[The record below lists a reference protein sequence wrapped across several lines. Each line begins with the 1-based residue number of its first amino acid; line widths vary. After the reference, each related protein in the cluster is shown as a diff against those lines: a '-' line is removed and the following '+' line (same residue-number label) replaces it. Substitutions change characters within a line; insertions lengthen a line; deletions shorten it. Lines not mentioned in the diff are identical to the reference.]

1 MAALWFDLR
10 QVLRAIRRQPVFF
23 TVAALTLGV
32 GFAAHFAAFGIVDR
46 LLLSSPAHVQSAD
59 RVFRLHVERADIGG
73 GRFLWWQTPYKAYQD
88 LREQTQ
94 VFTAMAAYRATRA
107 SLGTGADAR
116 MVSVTFADHHYF
128 PLLGVSASRGRVF
141 GPGDNLPPSG
151 NPVLVLSDAYWRRAH
166 GADEGAIGQTV
177 RIGAQTFTIIGIAPP
192 GFTGDT
198 PDVVDAWAPLHAGAM
213 DLPPVWTTS
222 VLYRSVNVLVR
233 LSPGTPAAM
242 AADQAGTAYR
252 QLSEGTPAADA
263 TARVVLG
270 SLAPGRTSTG
280 ELTREGHIALWLE
293 GVSLLVLLVAM
304 ANVINLQ
311 MSRAAQQRREM
322 AVRAALGAGRGRLLA
337 KLGLEVLTIAIG
349 ASAVGG
355 ALTYWSTTALHQLL
369 LPGVPGVIDSGRFG
383 LVAIVTIVAVTVL
396 VAGAASLGLS
406 GNALVAQLKTGRG
419 GDGFTRAR
427 VPQALLVAQVVM
439 SALLLV
445 GAGLFLKSIVKVGEL
460 QFGIDTNRVLAIT
473 LPIRSAGYSDAAAEA
488 FYARAVAELAAI
500 PGVEQAA
507 AAQSTPFAP
516 SQRSE
521 IALPGVERSP
531 VTSQNYPTYYT
542 ITPSFFQTMGMR
554 ITRGRGFTDDDRSGS
569 PPVIILEGALAT
581 ALWPGQDPIGKCL
594 IIGTRTAS
602 FVPPCREVVGVATN
616 TRRFVG
622 TPNAA
627 LRYYVPLAQRVNP
640 APPQALFARA
650 AGDPAALVGP
660 VRSALLRVAGDLPYA
675 QIRVLRELAEPE
687 SRPWRLGS
695 TLFAIFGAAALFV
708 ATAGVYALLSVI
720 VAQRSREI
728 GVRLA
733 LGASPRGTLVMVV
746 RQSLG
751 WVATG
756 LVAGLVTAMAMGRFI
771 RPMLFE
777 TSPYDTTVFVA
788 TASLLLSVAVV
799 ASFAPAIRASR
810 VDPNITLRA
819 E

>member
-10 QVLRAIRRQPVFF
+10 QVLRAMRRQPLFF
-23 TVAALTLGV
+23 AVAALTLGV
-32 GFAAHFAAFGIVDR
+32 GFAAHFTAFGIVDR

-59 RVFRLHVERADIGG
+59 HVFRLHVERADLGG
-73 GRFLWWQTPYKAYQD
+73 GRFLWWQTPYKAYLD
-88 LREQTQ
+88 LREHTQ
-94 VFTAMAAYRATRA
+94 IFTAMAAYRATRA

-151 NPVLVLSDAYWRRAH
+151 NPVLVLSDAYWRRAYA
-166 GADEGAIGQTV
+166 ADEGAIGQTV

-198 PDVVDAWAPLHAGAM
+198 PDVVDAWAPLYAGAI

-233 LSPGTPAAM
+233 VAPGTPAAM
-242 AADQAGTAYR
+242 AAEQAGTAYK

-263 TARVVLG
+263 TARIVLG

-280 ELTREGHIALWLE
+280 ELTREGRIALWLE
-293 GVSLLVLLVAM
+293 GVSLLVLLVSM

-349 ASAVGG
+349 AAAVGA

-383 LVAIVTIVAVTVL
+383 LVAIMTIVAVTVL
-396 VAGAASLGLS
+396 VAGAASLGVS

-445 GAGLFLKSIVKVGEL
+445 GAGLFMKSIMRVGEL

-488 FYARAVAELAAI
+488 FYARALAELGAI
-500 PGVEQAA
+500 PGVERAA

-521 IALPGVERSP
+521 ISLPGVERSP

-542 ITPSFFQTMGMR
+542 VTPSYFQTMGMR
-554 ITRGRGFTDDDRSGS
+554 ITRGRGFTDDDRSGA
-569 PPVIILEGALAT
+569 PPVIILEGALAST
-581 ALWPGQDPIGKCL
+581 LWPGEDPIGKCL
-594 IIGTRTAS
+594 IIGARTPS
-602 FVPPCREVVGVATN
+602 SIPPCREVVGVATN

-622 TPNAA
+622 TPDGA
-627 LRYYVPLAQRVNP
+627 L
-640 APPQALFARA
+640 
-650 AGDPAALVGP
+650 
-660 VRSALLRVAGDLPYA
+660 ALLRAACAAG
-675 QIRVLRELAEPE
+675 EP
-687 SRPWRLGS
+687 
-695 TLFAIFGAAALFV
+695 GAAA
-708 ATAGVYALLSVI
+708 
-720 VAQRSREI
+720 
-728 GVRLA
+728 
-733 LGASPRGTLVMVV
+733 GA
-746 RQSLG
+746 
-751 WVATG
+751 
-756 LVAGLVTAMAMGRFI
+756 
-771 RPMLFE
+771 
-777 TSPYDTTVFVA
+777 
-788 TASLLLSVAVV
+788 
-799 ASFAPAIRASR
+799 
-810 VDPNITLRA
+810 LRA
-819 E
+819 RGRRPDSSGQHGAKRAAARGRRPALRADSRTS